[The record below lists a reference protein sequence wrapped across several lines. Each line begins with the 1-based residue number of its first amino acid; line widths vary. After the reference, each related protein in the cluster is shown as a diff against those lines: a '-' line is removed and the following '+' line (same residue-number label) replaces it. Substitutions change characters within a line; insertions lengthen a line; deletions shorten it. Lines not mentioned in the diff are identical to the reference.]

1 MGKLFIEKFKKKTL
15 VFLAAPKDNK
25 KAFATG
31 DVIVSRNENIDGSF
45 SSAWHGLLG
54 MPPFFADDGIYENG
68 TLERTVAN
76 LDWEWEMKESLG

>member
-1 MGKLFIEKFKKKTL
+1 M
-15 VFLAAPKDNK
+15 
-25 KAFATG
+25 
-31 DVIVSRNENIDGSF
+31 IVSRNENIDGSF